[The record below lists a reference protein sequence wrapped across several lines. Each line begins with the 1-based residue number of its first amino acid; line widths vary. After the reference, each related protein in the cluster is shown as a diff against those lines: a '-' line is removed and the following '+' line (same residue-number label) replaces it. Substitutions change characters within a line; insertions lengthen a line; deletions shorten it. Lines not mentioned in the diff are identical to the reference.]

1 MNIQKLVTSGPFG
14 YFRHPIYVGF
24 IGSTV
29 SLSFLLDCLYRWHC
43 GIGSCMRWHCRIGT
57 CMPFARACPLADA
70 CDSLVLMHA
79 ILSCMPYRLDCRMH
93 ACDNAM
99 HACLHVIVVHVFVA
113 FALASIN
120 ISTGS
125 MHAFVCV
132 WVCVSVWGLVC
143 LGAHVACCLAP
154 PTCLSCTH
162 IYTYTHAHT
171 HSLVGV
177 GISGGYIVGHVMP
190 VEEEWVRHT
199 L

>member
-1 MNIQKLVTSGPFG
+1 MIYNEYTEAGDFG
-14 YFRHPIYVGF
+14 AIRL
-24 IGSTV
+24 
-29 SLSFLLDCLYRWHC
+29 LSAPYLCRLYRLHC
-43 GIGSCMRWHCRIGT
+43 FLVVSVGLSVQVALRHWLLHAMALSHRHLHAIRSCMPFGSCMR
-57 CMPFARACPLADA
+57 FSLADA
-70 CDSLVLMHA
+70 CDSLLHA
-79 ILSCMPYRLDCRMH
+79 LQVALSHSRLF
-93 ACDNAM
+93 
-99 HACLHVIVVHVFVA
+99 VIAVHLIVA